1 MARTKDV
8 MTDPVC
14 SIHQLSQNTHG
25 GDEKRSYGIHS
36 TRKDSHA
43 APLDDFFLLGVNC
56 GSILRKEL

>member
-1 MARTKDV
+1 MARTKD
-8 MTDPVC
+8 MIDDPVC
-14 SIHQLSQNTHG
+14 SIHRLSQNAHG

-56 GSILRKEL
+56 GPILRKEL